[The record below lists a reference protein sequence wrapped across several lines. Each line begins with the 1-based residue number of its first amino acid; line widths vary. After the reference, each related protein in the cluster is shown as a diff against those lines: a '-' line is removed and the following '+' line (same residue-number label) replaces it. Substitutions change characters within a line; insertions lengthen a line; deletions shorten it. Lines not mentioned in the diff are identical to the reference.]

1 MEVFFLAR
9 GLLTNTA
16 KYPALGL
23 NMFTD
28 DELFEVHLAT
38 LDVLWNVGV
47 KVESK
52 EAREIFAGIG
62 CTVDEASHIVKIPA
76 WLVEDAIN
84 TVPPNYRAYARD
96 PKNDWYC
103 EAGRTGF
110 VNFGEAVNVID
121 PYTRER
127 RNPNMD
133 DLWNSVTMID
143 NLDSIVLFERNI
155 VPKEVNPHVG
165 QLYVLEAFL
174 NNSTKPAY
182 IGMHDPQNVKYAIKM
197 GGIVAGSEEK
207 FRERPWFGTSTD
219 PISPLVQSQGAT
231 EALILATKTGIP
243 VKINPMGLAGGTTC
257 VHLAGTMVT
266 HNAEVLSMFVLG
278 QALKRGVPMV
288 YGSSTA
294 MMDLRTTVS
303 CVGSPELALISAF
316 VAKIA
321 QFYKVPSWVAGG

>member
-1 MEVFFLAR
+1 MAR
-9 GLLTNTA
+9 GLRANANVMTS
-16 KYPALGL
+16 LGL

-28 DELFEVHLAT
+28 DELWEVHLAT

-62 CTVDEASHIVKIPA
+62 CTVDEDSHIVKIPA
-76 WLVEDAIN
+76 FLVEDAIN
-84 TVPPNYRAYARD
+84 STLPNYRAYARD

-103 EAGRTGF
+103 ESGRTGF

-127 RNPNMD
+127 RAPNMD

-143 NLDSIVLFERNI
+143 NLDSIILFERNI
-155 VPKEVNPHVG
+155 VPAEVNPHVG

-197 GGIVAGSEEK
+197 GGLVAGGEDK

-219 PISPLVQSQGAT
+219 PISPLVQSAGAT
-231 EALILATKTGIP
+231 DSLILAIKQGLP

-257 VHLAGTMVT
+257 VHLAATMVT

-278 QALKRGVPMV
+278 QALQKGVPMV

-316 VAKIA
+316 VAKLA

>member
-1 MEVFFLAR
+1 
-9 GLLTNTA
+9 
-16 KYPALGL
+16 
-23 NMFTD
+23 
-28 DELFEVHLAT
+28 
-38 LDVLWNVGV
+38 
-47 KVESK
+47 
-52 EAREIFAGIG
+52 
-62 CTVDEASHIVKIPA
+62 
-76 WLVEDAIN
+76 
-84 TVPPNYRAYARD
+84 
-96 PKNDWYC
+96 
-103 EAGRTGF
+103 
-110 VNFGEAVNVID
+110 
-121 PYTRER
+121 
-127 RNPNMD
+127 MD

-219 PISPLVQSQGAT
+219 PISPLVQSAGAT
-231 EALILATKTGIP
+231 DALILATKTGIP

-294 MMDLRTTVS
+294 MMDPRTTVS

-316 VAKIA
+316 VAKLA